1 MLASLA
7 YVARRNGKGLI
18 SLTTFR
24 QAMKMKEILWITKQA
39 ARVHFGIL
47 LPMLTS
53 GSGTGGEDMLSFFG
67 KIVVLPLVIFL
78 AGRAVFHEPLLPVC
92 LILIGG
98 VHLLLIHEMT
108 TGYQPSNVA
117 NLQANPESGQQV
129 RLYVLLLTLAGLFV
143 LLVIDRRYKQRRVN

>member
-1 MLASLA
+1 M
-7 YVARRNGKGLI
+7 
-18 SLTTFR
+18 
-24 QAMKMKEILWITKQA
+24 
-39 ARVHFGIL
+39 HFGIL

-53 GSGTGGEDMLSFFG
+53 GSGTGGEDMLSFLS
-67 KIVVLPLVIFL
+67 KIVVLPLIIFL
-78 AGRAVFHEPLLPVC
+78 AGRAVFHEPLLSVC

-98 VHLLLIHEMT
+98 VHLHLIHQMT